1 MKKILYVTMFFLTL
15 TMMFANAEK
24 AEAKCYKSG
33 AFSYQY
39 KIEKGSVWI
48 TKIEIISNKGVTT
61 LKIPSHINGK
71 EVTAI
76 GSSKEDFK
84 DGDEHK
90 MNIFGVFVNPD
101 AKSYEL
107 IPSEVHKKVAKIKKI
122 ILPSTLKKISK
133 NCFINV
139 QDGKKINIPKKV
151 TWNVITQFTCV
162 KWKKLKILPKNPKY
176 VTKNGC
182 LLSKNGKNVY
192 GIVQKKKKIYIP
204 NSVKIIDAGI
214 LKDGTSDGDYNGA
227 DTIVIPKSVNQIG
240 FSVLDTK
247 KPVIIKIDKNNKR
260 YAVKEGSVYSRKTGR
275 LVAGYIK
282 NGVLSIPNTVSKIT
296 DATSY
301 LGGQNIKKVIVP
313 SSVKKM
319 AGIFLRPNKITF
331 VFKGK
336 KPPKLTNRELI
347 AFNIPTIV
355 YVPAKYRKVYEDWLD
370 TSLEEYQRRDTKIC
384 SR

>member
-101 AKSYEL
+101 IESYEL
-107 IPSEVHKKVAKIKKI
+107 IPSEVHKKVGKIKKI

-139 QDGKKINIPKKV
+139 QDGKTINIPKNV
-151 TWNVITQFTCV
+151 TWNVITQFTRV
-162 KWKKLKILPKNPKY
+162 KWRKLEISPKNSKY
-176 VTKNGC
+176 KIKNGC
-182 LLSKNGKNVY
+182 LLSKNGKSVY
-192 GIVQKKKKIYIP
+192 GIVQKKIKICIP
-204 NSVKIIDAGI
+204 NSVKIIDVGI
-214 LKDGTSDGDYNGA
+214 LKDGTADGDYNGA

-247 KPVIIKIDKNNKR
+247 KPVIIKIDKNNSDNYDGFHFILHDRNGKR
-260 YAVKEGSVYSRKTGR
+260 TAGFPSDEVPDLFAEVKWNQGDK
-275 LVAGYIK
+275 
-282 NGVLSIPNTVSKIT
+282 
-296 DATSY
+296 
-301 LGGQNIKKVIVP
+301 
-313 SSVKKM
+313 
-319 AGIFLRPNKITF
+319 
-331 VFKGK
+331 
-336 KPPKLTNRELI
+336 
-347 AFNIPTIV
+347 
-355 YVPAKYRKVYEDWLD
+355 EDHI
-370 TSLEEYQRRDTKIC
+370 SE
-384 SR
+384 

>member
-48 TKIEIISNKGVTT
+48 TKIEIISNKGVAT

-101 AKSYEL
+101 IESYEL
-107 IPSEVHKKVAKIKKI
+107 IPSEVHKKVSKIKKI

-139 QDGKKINIPKKV
+139 QDGKTINIPKNV
-151 TWNVITQFTCV
+151 TWNVITQFTRV
-162 KWKKLKILPKNPKY
+162 KWRKLEISPKNSKY
-176 VTKNGC
+176 KIKNGC
-182 LLSKNGKNVY
+182 LLSKNGKSVY
-192 GIVQKKKKIYIP
+192 GIVQKKKKICIP
-204 NSVKIIDAGI
+204 NSVKIIDVGI
-214 LKDGTSDGDYNGA
+214 LKDGTADGDYNGA
-227 DTIVIPKSVNQIG
+227 DTIVIPKSVNKIG
-240 FSVLDTK
+240 FCALETK
-247 KPVIIKIDKNNKR
+247 KSVIIKIDKKNKR
-260 YAVKEGSVYSRKTGR
+260 YAVKDGSVYSRKNGR

-282 NGVLSIPNTVSKIT
+282 NGVI
-296 DATSY
+296 
-301 LGGQNIKKVIVP
+301 GGQNIKKVIVP

-319 AGIFLRPNKITF
+319 AGIFLRPNKVTF

>member
-162 KWKKLKILPKNPKY
+162 KWKKLKISLKNPKY

-182 LLSKNGKNVY
+182 LLSKNGKTVY

-247 KPVIIKIDKNNKR
+247 KTVIIKIDKRNKR
-260 YAVKEGSVYSRKTGR
+260 YAVKDGSVYSRKNGR

-319 AGIFLRPNKITF
+319 AGIFLRPNKVTF

>member
-101 AKSYEL
+101 IESYEL
-107 IPSEVHKKVAKIKKI
+107 IPSEVHKKVGKIKKI

-139 QDGKKINIPKKV
+139 QDGKTINIPKNV
-151 TWNVITQFTCV
+151 TWNVITQFTRV
-162 KWKKLKILPKNPKY
+162 KWRKLEISPKY
-176 VTKNGC
+176 KIKNGC
-182 LLSKNGKNVY
+182 LLSKNGKSVY
-192 GIVQKKKKIYIP
+192 GIVQKKKKICIP
-204 NSVKIIDAGI
+204 NSVKIIDVGI
-214 LKDGTSDGDYNGA
+214 LKDGTADGDYNGA

-260 YAVKEGSVYSRKTGR
+260 YAVKDGSVYSRKTGR

-347 AFNIPTIV
+347 AFNIPIIV

>member
-1 MKKILYVTMFFLTL
+1 MKKILYVTMFFLTF

-61 LKIPSHINGK
+61 LKIPSHIKGK
-71 EVTAI
+71 EVAAI

-162 KWKKLKILPKNPKY
+162 KWKKLKISPKNPKY
-176 VTKNGC
+176 ITKNGC
-182 LLSKNGKNVY
+182 LLSKNGKTVY

-260 YAVKEGSVYSRKTGR
+260 YAVKDGSVYSKKTGR

-282 NGVLSIPNTVSKIT
+282 DGVLSIPDTVTKIT
-296 DATSY
+296 NATSY
-301 LGGQNIKKVIVP
+301 LGGQKIEKIIVP
-313 SSVKKM
+313 STVKEM
-319 AGIFLRPNKITF
+319 AGIFLNPNRITF
-331 VFKGK
+331 VFNGK
-336 KPPKLTNRELI
+336 TPPKLTSRELI
-347 AFNIPTIV
+347 DFIIPTIV
-355 YVPAKYRKVYEDWLD
+355 YVPAKYRNVYENWLD
-370 TSLEEYQRRDTKIC
+370 NSLEDYSRKVTKIC
-384 SR
+384 SI

>member
-162 KWKKLKILPKNPKY
+162 KWKKLKISPKNPKY

>member
-48 TKIEIISNKGVTT
+48 TKIEIISNKGVAT

-101 AKSYEL
+101 IESYEL
-107 IPSEVHKKVAKIKKI
+107 IPSEVHKKVSKIKKI

-139 QDGKKINIPKKV
+139 QDGKTINIPKNV
-151 TWNVITQFTCV
+151 TWNVITQFTRV
-162 KWKKLKILPKNPKY
+162 KWRKLEISPKNSKY
-176 VTKNGC
+176 KIKNGC
-182 LLSKNGKNVY
+182 LLSKNGKSVY
-192 GIVQKKKKIYIP
+192 GIVQKKKKICIP
-204 NSVKIIDAGI
+204 NSVKIIDVGI
-214 LKDGTSDGDYNGA
+214 LKDGTADGDYNGA
-227 DTIVIPKSVNQIG
+227 DTIVIPKSVNKIG
-240 FSVLDTK
+240 FCALETK
-247 KPVIIKIDKNNKR
+247 KSVIIKIDKKNKR
-260 YAVKEGSVYSRKTGR
+260 YAVKDGAVYSRKNGR

-370 TSLEEYQRRDTKIC
+370 TSLEEYQRRETKIC

>member
-48 TKIEIISNKGVTT
+48 TKIEIISNKGVAT

-101 AKSYEL
+101 IESYEL
-107 IPSEVHKKVAKIKKI
+107 IPSEVHKKVSKIKKI

-133 NCFINV
+133 NCFR
-139 QDGKKINIPKKV
+139 
-151 TWNVITQFTCV
+151 
-162 KWKKLKILPKNPKY
+162 
-176 VTKNGC
+176 
-182 LLSKNGKNVY
+182 
-192 GIVQKKKKIYIP
+192 IVQKKKKICIP
-204 NSVKIIDAGI
+204 NSVKIIDVGI
-214 LKDGTSDGDYNGA
+214 LKDGTADGDYNGA
-227 DTIVIPKSVNQIG
+227 DTIVIPKSVNKIG
-240 FSVLDTK
+240 FCALETK
-247 KPVIIKIDKNNKR
+247 KSVIIKIDKKNKR
-260 YAVKEGSVYSRKTGR
+260 YAVKDGSVYSRKNGR

-319 AGIFLRPNKITF
+319 AGIFLRPNKVTF

>member
-1 MKKILYVTMFFLTL
+1 MKKILYVTMFFFTL

-162 KWKKLKILPKNPKY
+162 KWKKLKISPKNSKY